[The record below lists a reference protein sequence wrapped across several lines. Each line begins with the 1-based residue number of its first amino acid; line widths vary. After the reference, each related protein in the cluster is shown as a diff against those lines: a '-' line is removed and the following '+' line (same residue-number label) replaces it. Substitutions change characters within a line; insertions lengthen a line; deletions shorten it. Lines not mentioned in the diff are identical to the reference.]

1 VKSTEGL
8 CVLLKEELAHDDIEV
23 RTIQQ
28 LAPALIIMSDN
39 KIQIKGFMNAQLDYV
54 LQENRIL
61 IKK

>member
-28 LAPALIIMSDN
+28 LAQALII
-39 KIQIKGFMNAQLDYV
+39 IQI
-54 LQENRIL
+54 
-61 IKK
+61 IKFRLRDL